1 MNMLMTYGWRNI
13 RRKMKT
19 ITEIKKNFSNEEIK
33 LLVEIVKGKQEFE
46 VMGEQIKDFYSDE
59 YNESDLADKD
69 DDFDW
74 LRNDLLEKLEF
85 DLEVGGVI

>member
-1 MNMLMTYGWRNI
+1 
-13 RRKMKT
+13 MKT

-33 LLVEIVKGKQEFE
+33 LLVEIVKGKQEFD

-59 YNESDLADKD
+59 YSEEELEDINN
-69 DDFDW
+69 DFDW
-74 LRNDLLEKLEF
+74 LKENLLEKLEF

>member
-1 MNMLMTYGWRNI
+1 
-13 RRKMKT
+13 MKT

-33 LLVEIVKGKQEFE
+33 LLVEIVRGKQEFGLL
-46 VMGEQIKDFYSDE
+46 GEQIKDFYSDE
-59 YNESDLADKD
+59 YHENDLSNKD

>member
-1 MNMLMTYGWRNI
+1 
-13 RRKMKT
+13 MKT
-19 ITEIKKNFSNEEIK
+19 ITQIKKHFSNEEIK
-33 LLVEIVKGKQEFE
+33 ILVEIVRGKQEFD

-59 YNESDLADKD
+59 YNENDLTDKD

>member
-1 MNMLMTYGWRNI
+1 
-13 RRKMKT
+13 MKT

-33 LLVEIVKGKQEFE
+33 LLVEIVKGKQEFD

-85 DLEVGGVI
+85 DLEMGGVI

>member
-1 MNMLMTYGWRNI
+1 
-13 RRKMKT
+13 MKT
-19 ITEIKKNFSNEEIK
+19 ITQIKKQFSEEELK
-33 LLVEIVKGKQEFE
+33 LLIEIVKGKQDFE

-59 YNESDLADKD
+59 YNESDLTDKD

-85 DLEVGGVI
+85 DLETGGVI

>member
-1 MNMLMTYGWRNI
+1 
-13 RRKMKT
+13 MKT

-33 LLVEIVKGKQEFE
+33 LLVEIVKGKQEFN

-59 YNESDLADKD
+59 YNENDLADKD

-85 DLEVGGVI
+85 DLEVGGVIWKKSVQVGQ

>member
-1 MNMLMTYGWRNI
+1 
-13 RRKMKT
+13 MKT
-19 ITEIKKNFSNEEIK
+19 ITEIKKHFSNEEIK
-33 LLVEIVKGKQEFE
+33 LLVEIVRGKQEFD
-46 VMGEQIKDFYSDE
+46 VLKEQILDFYSDE
-59 YNESDLADKD
+59 YNESDLTDKD

>member
-1 MNMLMTYGWRNI
+1 
-13 RRKMKT
+13 MKT

-46 VMGEQIKDFYSDE
+46 VMGQQIKDFYSDE
-59 YNESDLADKD
+59 YNPDEKYSTLIEED
-69 DDFDW
+69 DDMW

-85 DLEVGGVI
+85 DLEVGGLI

>member
-1 MNMLMTYGWRNI
+1 
-13 RRKMKT
+13 MKT
-19 ITEIKKNFSNEEIK
+19 ITQIKKHFSEEELK
-33 LLVEIVKGKQEFE
+33 LLIEIVKGKQDFE

-59 YNESDLADKD
+59 YNEDDLTDKD

-85 DLEVGGVI
+85 DLELGGVI

>member
-1 MNMLMTYGWRNI
+1 
-13 RRKMKT
+13 MKT

-33 LLVEIVKGKQEFE
+33 LLVEIVKGKQEFD
-46 VMGEQIKDFYSDE
+46 VMGEQIKNFYSDE

-69 DDFDW
+69 DDYDW
-74 LRNDLLEKLEF
+74 LREDLLEKLEF

>member
-1 MNMLMTYGWRNI
+1 
-13 RRKMKT
+13 MKT
-19 ITEIKKNFSNEEIK
+19 ITQIKKHFSEEELK
-33 LLVEIVKGKQEFE
+33 LLIEIVKGKQDFE

-59 YNESDLADKD
+59 YNESDLTNKD

-85 DLEVGGVI
+85 DLETGGVI

>member
-1 MNMLMTYGWRNI
+1 
-13 RRKMKT
+13 MKT

-59 YNESDLADKD
+59 FNLEINLSDKGEE
-69 DDFDW
+69 W
-74 LRNDLLEKLEF
+74 LRENILEKLEF
-85 DLEVGGVI
+85 DLEMGGII

>member
-1 MNMLMTYGWRNI
+1 
-13 RRKMKT
+13 MKT

-33 LLVEIVKGKQEFE
+33 LLVEIVKGKQEFD

-85 DLEVGGVI
+85 DLEEGGVI

>member
-1 MNMLMTYGWRNI
+1 MMYGRM
-13 RRKMKT
+13 MKT

-33 LLVEIVKGKQEFE
+33 LLVEIVKGKQEFD

-69 DDFDW
+69 DDYDW
-74 LRNDLLEKLEF
+74 LREDLLEKLEF

>member
-1 MNMLMTYGWRNI
+1 
-13 RRKMKT
+13 MKT
-19 ITEIKKNFSNEEIK
+19 ITQIKKHFSNEEIK
-33 LLVEIVKGKQEFE
+33 ILVEIVRGKQEFD

>member
-1 MNMLMTYGWRNI
+1 
-13 RRKMKT
+13 MKT

-33 LLVEIVKGKQEFE
+33 LLVEIVKGKQEFD

-69 DDFDW
+69 DEYDW
-74 LRNDLLEKLEF
+74 LREDLLEKLEF
-85 DLEVGGVI
+85 DLEIGGVI

>member
-1 MNMLMTYGWRNI
+1 MNMLMKEHK
-13 RRKMKT
+13 RKMKT

-33 LLVEIVKGKQEFE
+33 LLVEIVKGKQEFD

>member
-1 MNMLMTYGWRNI
+1 
-13 RRKMKT
+13 MKT

-33 LLVEIVKGKQEFE
+33 LLVEIVKGKQEFS

-59 YNESDLADKD
+59 YSEEELEDINN
-69 DDFDW
+69 DFDW
-74 LRNDLLEKLEF
+74 LKENLLEKLEF